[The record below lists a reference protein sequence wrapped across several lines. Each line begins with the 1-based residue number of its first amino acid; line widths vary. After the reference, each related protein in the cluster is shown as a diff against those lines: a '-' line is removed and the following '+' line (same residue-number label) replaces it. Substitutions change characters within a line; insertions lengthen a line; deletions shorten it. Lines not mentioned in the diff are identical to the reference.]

1 MILVKRPLIVPLD
14 PGPESG
20 VDKEGVSGCCFRL
33 RGRSTTRQHKH
44 KHKYAAQAQAQAQA
58 QQGSTSTSTSTQH
71 KHKAARSLSTVT
83 GGNSVG
89 AVAIVQAGKQWPFVL
104 SVTRWRTLAVVVD
117 TCPRHGGTQ
126 RMAWPQVGT
135 GRQTQRPHDRS
146 RHSRNQRK
154 LPEAETEM
162 TNVRLNM
169 SSSVALKP
177 LIHQAIKS
185 CGSIFRKEVN

>member
-1 MILVKRPLIVPLD
+1 MILVKRPFIVPRD

-44 KHKYAAQAQAQAQA
+44 KQ
-58 QQGSTSTSTSTQH
+58 

-117 TCPRHGGTQ
+117 TCPRHKGWRGHRWGLEGKHGDHTIVQGT
-126 RMAWPQVGT
+126 AGT
-135 GRQTQRPHDRS
+135 RGSAP
-146 RHSRNQRK
+146 
-154 LPEAETEM
+154 
-162 TNVRLNM
+162 RL
-169 SSSVALKP
+169 K
-177 LIHQAIKS
+177 
-185 CGSIFRKEVN
+185 RR

>member
-1 MILVKRPLIVPLD
+1 MILVKRPFIVPRD

-33 RGRSTTRQHKH
+33 RGRSTTRQHK
-44 KHKYAAQAQAQAQA
+44 AEA
-58 QQGSTSTSTSTQH
+58 QGSAQPLHRDRWQQCGSGGHCPSGQ
-71 KHKAARSLSTVT
+71 TV
-83 GGNSVG
+83 
-89 AVAIVQAGKQWPFVL
+89 ALCALRDQMA
-104 SVTRWRTLAVVVD
+104 D
-117 TCPRHGGTQ
+117 TCRCRRHLPETQ

-135 GRQTQRPHDRS
+135 GRQTRRPHDRS

-154 LPEAETEM
+154 LPEAEREM

-177 LIHQAIKS
+177 LIHQDIKS
-185 CGSIFRKEVN
+185 CGSIF

>member
-1 MILVKRPLIVPLD
+1 MTLVKRLFIVTRD

-33 RGRSTTRQHKH
+33 RGRSPSTIRQHKH
-44 KHKYAAQAQAQAQA
+44 K
-58 QQGSTSTSTSTQH
+58 H

-177 LIHQAIKS
+177 LTHQIIKPS
-185 CGSIFRKEVN
+185 NHAVRYPVRK

>member
-1 MILVKRPLIVPLD
+1 MMILVKRPFIVPRD

-20 VDKEGVSGCCFRL
+20 VDKEGVSGCYFRL
-33 RGRSTTRQHKH
+33 RGRST
-44 KHKYAAQAQAQAQA
+44 
-58 QQGSTSTSTSTQH
+58 STSTSTRN

-117 TCPRHGGTQ
+117 TCLRHGGTQ

-135 GRQTQRPHDRS
+135 GRQTRRPHDRS

-154 LPEAETEM
+154 LPEAGTEM

-177 LIHQAIKS
+177 LMH
-185 CGSIFRKEVN
+185 

>member
-71 KHKAARSLSTVT
+71 KQKAARSLSTVT

>member
-1 MILVKRPLIVPLD
+1 MMILVKRPFIVPRD

-44 KHKYAAQAQAQAQA
+44 KHAAQAEA
-58 QQGSTSTSTSTQH
+58 QGSAQPLHRDRWQQCGSGGHCPSGQ
-71 KHKAARSLSTVT
+71 TV
-83 GGNSVG
+83 
-89 AVAIVQAGKQWPFVL
+89 ALCALRDQMA
-104 SVTRWRTLAVVVD
+104 D
-117 TCPRHGGTQ
+117 TCRCRRHLPETQ

-135 GRQTQRPHDRS
+135 GRQTRRPHDRS
-146 RHSRNQRK
+146 RHSRNQREC
-154 LPEAETEM
+154 PEAETEM

-177 LIHQAIKS
+177 VIHQTNKS
-185 CGSIFRKEVN
+185 CGSIF

>member
-44 KHKYAAQAQAQAQA
+44 KHKH
-58 QQGSTSTSTSTQH
+58 TSTSTRHKHKQ